1 MTLKRVLFLVLSLMT
16 AGLLYAQ
23 QNSQDVVV
31 DYLCR
36 RLSSSKKI
44 CAGRYQG

>member
-31 DYLCR
+31 DYLHPM
-36 RLSSSKKI
+36 S
-44 CAGRYQG
+44 